1 MELTRTEIMP
11 GVWLSHL
18 RTDKFKTA
26 CMSLSLLTQLKR
38 ETASMNALIPYVLR
52 RGTTRYPDMEAI
64 SARLEELNGTAIE
77 PVVRR
82 IGEIQCLGFYASI
95 PEESY
100 LPGARSVLQNAA
112 SLLGELLLSPAT
124 RGGLFLPKYVDSER
138 EKMLELIR
146 GRINDKRGYA
156 MFRCIEEMCCFEDF
170 SAGRLGGESECEAI
184 HYQKLSKHY
193 KSLLQSCPIEIFYCG
208 RCEKK
213 QLIAYLRDA
222 LMTLPRGE
230 IDYDIGTDVRM
241 NALEAQP
248 RFVEESLDVTQG
260 KLVMGF
266 RLGDSMEE
274 PDVAALQVFNAALG
288 GGTSSKL
295 FANVRERLQLC
306 YYAGSLVDTHKGL
319 LMVASGIE
327 FEKFEAVRDEV
338 LAQLAAMARGEI
350 SDEELQSAKMGVAS
364 SLRSVCDSQGELEGF
379 YLAQALDGP
388 DCGPLELAELAEDV
402 TREEVAAIAAGVEC
416 DMIYFLKGRDPSDDE
431 EEEDEE
437 EAEHDDAEDGIQ

>member
-64 SARLEELNGTAIE
+64 SARLEELYGTAIE

-95 PEESY
+95 PEEDY
-100 LPGARSVLQNAA
+100 LPGAKAVLQKATA
-112 SLLGELLLSPAT
+112 LMGELLLSPAT

-138 EKMLELIR
+138 EKMLETIR
-146 GRINDKRGYA
+146 GRVNDKRGYA

-170 SAGRLGGESECEAI
+170 AVGRLGGEGECEAI

-213 QLIAYLRDA
+213 QLAAYLRDA

-241 NALEAQP
+241 NALEEKP
-248 RFVEESLDVTQG
+248 RCVEEALDVTQG

-266 RLGDSMEE
+266 RLGESMEE
-274 PDVAALQVFNAALG
+274 PDVAALQVFNAVFG

-319 LMVASGIE
+319 LMAASGIE
-327 FEKFEAVRDEV
+327 FDKFEAVRDEI
-338 LAQLAAMARGEI
+338 LAQLAAMSRGEI
-350 SDEELQSAKMGVAS
+350 TDEELQSARMGVAS
-364 SLRSVCDSQGELEGF
+364 SLRAVSDSQGELEGF
-379 YLAQALDGP
+379 YLAQALEGLDY
-388 DCGPLELAELAEDV
+388 GPLELAELAEDV
-402 TREEVAAIAAGVEC
+402 TREQVAAIAADVEC
-416 DMIYFLKGRDPSDDE
+416 DMIYFLKGRESS
-431 EEEDEE
+431 EEDEE
-437 EAEHDDAEDGIQ
+437 EEEEEHDDAQDGI